1 MAKLYHP
8 TASEGRQEQLLKK
21 FSEDDDKHPTNG
33 GGIFGQIRP
42 DDKG

>member
-1 MAKLYHP
+1 MARLYHP

-33 GGIFGQIRP
+33 EGTFGLIRH